1 MEEKEIYRAATLKFG
16 VKAQMQMVVEE
27 CAELIVAINHSNR
40 NRVGIGKVAEEC
52 ADVEIM
58 LGQMRV
64 LMGGTIDKMK
74 RAKLKRLEHL
84 LEEA

>member
-1 MEEKEIYRAATLKFG
+1 MEEKEIYKAATLKFG

-52 ADVEIM
+52 AGVEIM

-64 LMGGTIDKMK
+64 LMGDTIDKMK